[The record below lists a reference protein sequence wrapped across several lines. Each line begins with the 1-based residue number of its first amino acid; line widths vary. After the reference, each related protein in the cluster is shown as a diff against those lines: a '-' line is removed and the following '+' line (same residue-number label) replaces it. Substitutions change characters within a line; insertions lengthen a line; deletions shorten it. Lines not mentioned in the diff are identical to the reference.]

1 VNEAAAQFTDALVQS
16 YKTVTERGASAQEQ
30 GGQLTEDF
38 FNRVVENLRLQ
49 AEKNRHMTEQ
59 LADQQQRQADAA
71 QTVTRESVDAYM
83 NFVNPTVIGRGE
95 RRRPRVAPGRP
106 RRQSKAKRRVRT

>member
-1 VNEAAAQFTDALVQS
+1 
-16 YKTVTERGASAQEQ
+16 
-30 GGQLTEDF
+30 
-38 FNRVVENLRLQ
+38 VVENLRLQ
-49 AEKNRHMTEQ
+49 AEKNQHMTEQ
-59 LADQQQRQADAA
+59 LADQQRQADAA

-83 NFVNPTVIGRGE
+83 NFNPTVIGRGE